1 MSRMEPATLPDGR
14 YDAFVIWAERSD
26 DGSLTVE
33 LTVVSGD
40 HKGDVVS
47 IVGDPRSVDPV
58 ALTGLPC
65 TLVVADGTPRI
76 EE

>member
-1 MSRMEPATLPDGR
+1 MLPDGR
-14 YDAFVIWAERSD
+14 YDAFVIWAERPD
-26 DGSLTVE
+26 DGPLTLE

-40 HKGDVVS
+40 HKGEVVS
-47 IVGDPRSVDPV
+47 IIGDPRSGDPL

-65 TLVVADGTPRI
+65 TLVVADGTPRL